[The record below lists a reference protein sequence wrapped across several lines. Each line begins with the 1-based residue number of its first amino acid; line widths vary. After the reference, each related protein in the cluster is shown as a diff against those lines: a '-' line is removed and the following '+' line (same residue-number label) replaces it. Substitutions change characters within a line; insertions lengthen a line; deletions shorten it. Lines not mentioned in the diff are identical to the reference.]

1 MSSIGYAQARR
12 TRERVAK
19 ERRKKLLLVAGIGV
33 LLVVLAI
40 QVPRTLNMLKSDSS
54 STSPSGGVTST
65 PSKAPA
71 GKASR
76 RSLRFLRAK
85 ADDPFASRRI
95 TDGETRPGAVG
106 ASSGLH
112 DPFQPNSAAPA
123 SPPHRVALPMPRRII
138 VGTPG
143 RRAPRVGWTVV
154 LASIPTS
161 HSRGQAVRFA
171 RSARAHGVRGAARS
185 QVVDS
190 QPAPPGL
197 LGRLQRH
204 VQAIWPA
211 SSALRRTCTPAAI
224 EPPTSGSSSGTRS
237 AAP

>member
-19 ERRKKLLLVAGIGV
+19 ERRKKLLLVAGVG
-33 LLVVLAI
+33 LLLAVLAF

-54 STSPSGGVTST
+54 STTPSGGITST
-65 PSKAPA
+65 PSKAPT
-71 GKASR
+71 GKTSR

-95 TDGETRPGAVG
+95 TDGESRPGAVG

-112 DPFQPNSAAPA
+112 DPFQPSSTAQT

-161 HSRGQAVRFA
+161 HSRAQAVRFA
-171 RSARAHGVRGAARS
+171 RSARAQGVRGAAVLKSSTRNRLRPGYW
-185 QVVDS
+185 VVYS
-190 QPAPPGL
+190 GVYRNLAGVNRAA
-197 LGRLQRH
+197 GH
-204 VQAIWPA
+204 VHA
-211 SSALRRTCTPAAI
+211 RGYRTAYI
-224 EPPTSGSSSGTRS
+224 RQLVRY
-237 AAP
+237 

>member
-1 MSSIGYAQARR
+1 MSSSGYAQARR

-19 ERRKKLLLVAGIGV
+19 ERRKKLLLVAGVGL
-33 LLVVLAI
+33 LLVVLVI

-54 STSPSGGVTST
+54 STGLSGGVTST
-65 PSKAPA
+65 PTKAKTSKASKRA
-71 GKASR
+71 LRSR
-76 RSLRFLRAK
+76 QAR
-85 ADDPFASRRI
+85 ADDPSAARRV

-123 SPPHRVALPMPRRII
+123 SPPHRVALPIPRQII

-161 HSRGQAVRFA
+161 DSRTPAARLS
-171 RSARAHGVRGAARS
+171 RSARVRR
-185 QVVDS
+185 
-190 QPAPPGL
+190 
-197 LGRLQRH
+197 
-204 VQAIWPA
+204 
-211 SSALRRTCTPAAI
+211 
-224 EPPTSGSSSGTRS
+224 
-237 AAP
+237 

>member
-19 ERRKKLLLVAGIGV
+19 ERRKKLLLVAGVGL

-54 STSPSGGVTST
+54 VPTPSGGITST
-65 PSKAPA
+65 PSKAA
-71 GKASR
+71 TGKASR

-85 ADDPFASRRI
+85 ADDPFASPRI
-95 TDGETRPGAVG
+95 TDGESRPGAVG
-106 ASSGLH
+106 APSGLH
-112 DPFQPNSAAPA
+112 DPFQPKSAAPT
-123 SPPHRVALPMPRRII
+123 SSSHRVAVPTPRQII

-161 HSRGQAVRFA
+161 HGRAQAVRFA
-171 RSARAHGVRGAARS
+171 RSARAHGVRGAAVLKSSTRNRLRPGYW
-185 QVVDS
+185 VVYS
-190 QPAPPGL
+190 GVYRNLAGVERAA
-197 LGRLQRH
+197 GH
-204 VQAIWPA
+204 VHA
-211 SSALRRTCTPAAI
+211 RGYRTAYI
-224 EPPTSGSSSGTRS
+224 RQLVRY
-237 AAP
+237 

>member
-19 ERRKKLLLVAGIGV
+19 ERRKKLLLVAGVG
-33 LLVVLAI
+33 LLLAVLAF

-54 STSPSGGVTST
+54 ATTPSGGITST
-65 PSKAPA
+65 PSKTPA

-95 TDGETRPGAVG
+95 RDGESRPGAVG

-112 DPFQPNSAAPA
+112 DPFQPNSAAQT
-123 SPPHRVALPMPRRII
+123 SRPHRVVALPMPRRII

-161 HSRGQAVRFA
+161 HSRAQAVRFA
-171 RSARAHGVRGAARS
+171 RSARAHGVRGAAVLKSSTRNRLRPGYW
-185 QVVDS
+185 VVYS
-190 QPAPPGL
+190 GVYKNLAGVERAA
-197 LGRLQRH
+197 GH
-204 VQAIWPA
+204 VHA
-211 SSALRRTCTPAAI
+211 RGYRTAYI
-224 EPPTSGSSSGTRS
+224 RQLVRY
-237 AAP
+237 

>member
-19 ERRKKLLLVAGIGV
+19 ERRKKLLLVAGVGL

-40 QVPRTLNMLKSDSS
+40 QVPRTLNMVRSDSS
-54 STSPSGGVTST
+54 STGLSGGVTST
-65 PSKAPA
+65 PSKAKT
-71 GKASR
+71 GKASKR
-76 RSLRFLRAK
+76 AVRFLRAK
-85 ADDPFASRRI
+85 ADDPFAARRV

-123 SPPHRVALPMPRRII
+123 SPPHRVALPIPRQII

-171 RSARAHGVRGAARS
+171 RSARANGVSDARVLRS
-185 QVVDS
+185 STRNRLRPGYWVVY
-190 QPAPPGL
+190 
-197 LGRLQRH
+197 
-204 VQAIWPA
+204 
-211 SSALRRTCTPAAI
+211 
-224 EPPTSGSSSGTRS
+224 SGTYRHLS
-237 AAP
+237 GVERAAAHVHARGYRTAYIRQLVRY